1 LGVTLPKF
9 TNLEKTFTDLL
20 RERDPDLVATKGTQE
35 LAIWLK
41 AMFLKRKVRKRVCRK
56 VILRKCSK

>member
-1 LGVTLPKF
+1 MHTGSLSDQVLPSKTYLEISLGVTLPKF

-41 AMFLKRKVRKRVCRK
+41 AMF
-56 VILRKCSK
+56 